1 MDELKGTLMEVGV
14 VSFGRLWRDAESQGL
29 RAGEG
34 LGQRARHFSE
44 GLSDGR
50 TAILPTSENLTTAV
64 ASATALE
71 TYSLVSWGERLRF
84 TGEGVG
90 AACLLVAS

>member
-1 MDELKGTLMEVGV
+1 MELMDELKGTLMEVGV
-14 VSFGRLWRDAESQGL
+14 VSFGCHWRDAESQGL

-50 TAILPTSENLTTAV
+50 TAILPTSENLTIAV
-64 ASATALE
+64 ASAIALE
-71 TYSLVSWGERLRF
+71 TYSRKD
-84 TGEGVG
+84 T
-90 AACLLVAS
+90 LVAQGGLSLLG